1 MLIHGS
7 PDALHPVT
15 LGGLSAAV
23 SDADIANYISNVL
36 NTVGLTDEQKA
47 AQIADAAEQYGVSV
61 QDISRSTGYSVA
73 EVTDYLSLATQQA
86 QTTTTVESVTQP
98 VNEPYYAPIV
108 STVTVEPEKNTSSG
122 VSFSEVKRVLDY
134 YLTDPRVDDQHR
146 AYVVA
151 GYMRD
156 KKISV
161 DEIAEI
167 MGYSPVDVT
176 NYLAIAYQP
185 PSFDD
190 SVSQVVKTTVQTQQ
204 TAAAAA
210 AAATAAAAKVK
221 AAQAAQAAAAA
232 TAAAVAKAKATAAA
246 AEAAAKAKAAA
257 TGSTLQTQV
266 TTSQTGVSSAL
277 PLILAAA
284 AAYFLGA

>member
-73 EVTDYLSLATQQA
+73 EVTDYLSLATPQPQA
-86 QTTTTVESVTQP
+86 TTPVESVPPPQPPTSIVDNYLYYEPNVISDKDIADYVSNVLNTVGITDQEKATQIA
-98 VNEPYYAPIV
+98 NAANQYNV
-108 STVTVEPEKNTSSG
+108 SIQDIS
-122 VSFSEVKRVLDY
+122 
-134 YLTDPRVDDQHR
+134 R
-146 AYVVA
+146 AT
-151 GYMRD
+151 
-156 KKISV
+156 
-161 DEIAEI
+161 
-167 MGYSPVDVT
+167 GYSITEVT
-176 NYLAIAYQP
+176 DYLNLPQATAAAEAAA
-185 PSFDD
+185 
-190 SVSQVVKTTVQTQQ
+190 KAKAM
-204 TAAAAA
+204 AAAAA
-210 AAATAAAAKVK
+210 AAVAAATAKNK
-221 AAQAAQAAAAA
+221 ATQEAAAAA
-232 TAAAVAKAKATAAA
+232 AAAVAKAKATAAA

-257 TGSTLQTQV
+257 TGSTLQTEV
-266 TTSQTGVSSAL
+266 TTSQTGVSSAM

>member
-23 SDADIANYISNVL
+23 SDADIANYISSVL

-73 EVTDYLSLATQQA
+73 EVTDYLYQA
-86 QTTTTVESVTQP
+86 MPQPQPQTPPPETPKPILTSVI
-98 VNEPYYAPIV
+98 EGDYYAPII
-108 STVTVEPEKNTSSG
+108 SPITVQPEKNTSSG
-122 VSFSEVKRVLDY
+122 VSFTEVKRVLDM
-134 YLTDPRVDDQHR
+134 YLTNPQIDDQHR

-156 KKISV
+156 KNISV

-185 PSFDD
+185 PSFDG
-190 SVSQVVKTTVQTQQ
+190 SVSQVVGTTVQTQQ
-204 TAAAAA
+204 TAEAA
-210 AAATAAAAKVK
+210 AAAAKVK
-221 AAQAAQAAAAA
+221 AAQAAAAA

-257 TGSTLQTQV
+257 TGSALQTQV